1 MIDLPAL
8 ARRTRL
14 PSVDRVVA
22 PAIPDHVMLRRI
34 GRGSYGEVWLAKNA
48 LGTYRAV
55 KVVYRE
61 AFDSDRPYEREFSGI
76 QRFEPISR
84 SHDGLVDVLQ
94 VGRND
99 AGAFFYT
106 VMELAD
112 AVGNMTDTAI
122 FRLDGG
128 GTDPR
133 NYSPRT
139 LSSDLEIR
147 GRIPVAECLP
157 NFLNLTSALGHLH
170 RHGLVHRDI
179 KPSNII
185 FVNGVAKLAD
195 IGLVADATE
204 AASYVG
210 TEGFIP
216 PEGPGTRQAD
226 IYSLGKVFFEAATGS
241 DRTKFPSL
249 PIELADV
256 NLHADLLELN
266 AVILKACAPDPRQ
279 RYQTAEELASELALL
294 QSGRSVKRMRQVE
307 TRLGR
312 ARRVLTAA
320 ALITIIALVVSL
332 IARQRAD
339 EERKL
344 RDRAEQAEHEGREQL
359 WRARLNEARALRR
372 SHDAGSRQ
380 AALQAL
386 TEAATVR
393 VDRELRSEAAAC
405 LALVDFEPV
414 PFESPAATNGHRLGW
429 VPGLRSYFW
438 TGSDGSIEVRDTNHQ
453 TRIRVPGV
461 GQPLGDILDVSPG
474 GRWIFTIY
482 ADNSDALWD
491 LAKTNGGPRKSF
503 EFVWVAR
510 AFDRDDRHFGLL
522 ESDGFIRVLDLV
534 EDRQIARFKIG
545 AENGLLALGGGGR
558 FVAGTAGIGSKE
570 FAVWEVATGRELCRV
585 RLASPPRGIDF
596 LDGDRVIVTTL
607 DNDLHLFDP
616 AGNRANKPLVGH
628 LGDIVEN
635 VPIPGRNWLLT
646 RSWDGSARLW
656 DLRNGQTLCRQVS
669 DWASFVPGTDGRLG
683 ALDESSKRLTLQ
695 RLVSESVVRAL
706 PHQADD
712 RVIGPEVISFS
723 PDGRLLVSTAADGA
737 RFWHVEDG
745 RPAGFLKDP
754 MGAVTFDSG
763 GDLIAENQSG
773 TGVQVRKM
781 HLGTNGL
788 VELGPRSIRH
798 PGPAAYFRRT
808 AADDRIWLDRL
819 DGRLRL
825 NVRLHDDREL
835 ALVTGRNGVPEK
847 LEGLGFLEIS
857 ADGKWIYAATRFEN
871 RAWIWE
877 AATGREV
884 MNLAIREGATGL
896 FITGRDRI
904 LIGDYDRYRMMEI
917 PGGKQLW
924 SYERPQGGNIS
935 GRSALSPDGSIVA
948 VLVDRS
954 TIALI
959 DTATGNELLTLE
971 HPMREAA
978 AYLAFSPDSAHLAI
992 ANETHVVHLW
1002 DLRALRRQLDALG
1015 FGWDPGLEALG
1026 K

>member
-1 MIDLPAL
+1 MTEVPAL
-8 ARRTRL
+8 ARRSRL
-14 PSVDRVVA
+14 RSVVFVQA
-22 PAIPDHVMLRRI
+22 PPIPDHVMLRRI

-84 SHDGLVDVLQ
+84 SHDGLVDILQ

-99 AGAFFYT
+99 TEAFFYT

-112 AVGNMTDTAI
+112 AVGNMTDTAV

-128 GTDPR
+128 KTDPR

-139 LSSDLEIR
+139 LSSDLQIQ
-147 GRIPVAECLP
+147 GRIPVVECLP
-157 NFLNLTSALGHLH
+157 IFLNLASALGHLH

-204 AASYVG
+204 AGSYVG

-241 DRTKFPSL
+241 DRTQFPSL

-256 NLHADLLELN
+256 GRHADLLELN

-320 ALITIIALVVSL
+320 ALITAIALIVSL
-332 IARQRAD
+332 IARQRAE

-359 WRARLNEARALRR
+359 WRARVNEARALRR
-372 SHDAGSRQ
+372 SHDAGSRR

-386 TEAATVR
+386 TEAASVR
-393 VDRELRSEAAAC
+393 VDRDLRGEAAAC

-429 VPGLRSYFW
+429 IPGLQRYLW
-438 TGSDGSIEVRDTNHQ
+438 TDPDGAIEIRGLDHKMLV
-453 TRIRVPGV
+453 RVPPV
-461 GQPLGDILDVSPG
+461 GLPLGDILDVSPG
-474 GRWIFTIY
+474 GRWVFAVY
-482 ADNSDALWD
+482 SDNSDAVWD
-491 LAKTNGGPRKSF
+491 LSKEGGGPRKSF
-503 EFVWVAR
+503 EYVWIAR
-510 AFDRDDRHFGLL
+510 AFDADDRHFVLVD
-522 ESDGFIRVLDLV
+522 SDGFARVLDLV
-534 EDRQIARFKIG
+534 EDRQVARFRIG
-545 AENGLLALGGGGR
+545 GENALIALGAGGR
-558 FVAGTAGIGSKE
+558 FVAATPGISAKE
-570 FAVWEVATGRELCRV
+570 FAVWDVSTGRERSRV
-585 RLASPPRGIDF
+585 RLASPPRGIAF
-596 LDGDRVIVTTL
+596 LDAGRVMVTTL
-607 DNDLHLFDP
+607 DNDLHVFDLD
-616 AGNRANKPLVGH
+616 GNRANKPLVGH
-628 LGDIVEN
+628 IGDIVEN
-635 VPIPGRNWLLT
+635 VPIPGGNRLLT

-656 DLRNGQTLCRQVS
+656 DLRNGQILCRQVS
-669 DWASFVPGTDGRLG
+669 DWISFVAGSEGLVG
-683 ALDESSKRLTLQ
+683 AFDESTKKLTLQ
-695 RLVSESVVRAL
+695 RLVSESVVREL

-712 RVIGPEVISFS
+712 RVIGPETVSFS

-737 RFWHVEDG
+737 RFWHVRDG
-745 RPAGFLKDP
+745 RPAGFLEQP
-754 MGAVTFDSG
+754 MGQAAFDSK
-763 GDLIAENQSG
+763 GDLLTETQPG
-773 TGVQVRKM
+773 TGVQMRTV

-788 VELGPRSIRH
+788 VELGPRSVRH

-808 AADDRIWLDRL
+808 SADDRIWLDRAA
-819 DGRLRL
+819 GHLRL
-825 NVRLHDDREL
+825 NIRLQDDREL
-835 ALVTGRNGVPEK
+835 ALVAGVNGVPEK

-857 ADGKWIYAATRFEN
+857 PDGKWIYAATRFEN

-877 AATGREV
+877 AATGRQI
-884 MNLAIREGATGL
+884 LDLPIRQGATGL
-896 FITGRDRI
+896 FVPGGNRI
-904 LIGDYDRYRMMEI
+904 LIGDYDRYRMIEI
-917 PGGKQLW
+917 PEGRQLW

-935 GRSALSPDGSIVA
+935 GRSALSPDGAIVA
-948 VLVDRS
+948 ALVDRS
-954 TIALI
+954 TVALL
-959 DTATGNELLTLE
+959 DAATGAELLTLE

-978 AYLAFSPDSAHLAI
+978 AVLAFSPDATCLAVGH
-992 ANETHVVHLW
+992 ETHVVHLW
-1002 DLRALRRQLDALG
+1002 DFTALRRELTALG
-1015 FGWDPGLEALG
+1015 FGWEPGLESLG